1 MVFLPLFLSLFQGTP
16 GPGAEQQVG
25 GSVEVCSAPESSAPP
40 WVTRRLRA
48 AVLIECGMHQ
58 EKVTCLIFKSCF
70 VVFFFFF

>member
-1 MVFLPLFLSLFQGTP
+1 MAFPPLFLSLFQGTP

-40 WVTRRLRA
+40 WVTGRLRA

-58 EKVTCLIFKSCF
+58 EKVTCLIFKS
-70 VVFFFFF
+70 FFFFVFVFF